1 MIPALPTQKARGQ
14 AYNHVILSVF
24 VDDGESMKN
33 SGIEQEIQNLEL
45 ARAGDQQAFEQLV
58 EPHRRELL
66 VHCYRILGSFEDAED
81 MLQETLVRVWKRL
94 DSFEGRSSLR
104 AWLYKIAT
112 NACLDALDSR
122 RVRGLPRELYA
133 QGHPKDPLPPPAQEV
148 IWIEPFPDALVDPQ
162 PNIYPEA
169 RYEVLESITLAFMAA
184 LQKLPGRQRAAL
196 LLCDVL
202 GWSSGEAAEILD
214 MTTAAVNSALQRARE
229 TMKQPVT
236 RKSTSARLN
245 EQLSAL
251 LSRYV
256 AAWEAAD
263 SSALVAILREDV
275 ALTMPPL
282 PVWFGG
288 VTDVKMF
295 LDGYL
300 FKDPEKM
307 RLKLVPVQLNGSP
320 SFAVYQLDESGI
332 YRAAALNI
340 LTIENGEI
348 AEINDYLSFDG
359 QLFSKLGLPLMV

>member
-1 MIPALPTQKARGQ
+1 
-14 AYNHVILSVF
+14 
-24 VDDGESMKN
+24 MKN
-33 SGIEQEIQNLEL
+33 IGVEQESQNLEL
-45 ARAGDQQAFEQLV
+45 ARAGDQRAFEQLV
-58 EPHRRELL
+58 EPYRRELL

-81 MLQETLVRVWKRL
+81 MLQETFVRVWKRL

-133 QGHPKDPLPPPAQEV
+133 QGNPNDPLPQPSQEV
-148 IWIEPFPDALVDPQ
+148 IWIEPFPDAMIDPQ

-169 RYEVLESITLAFMAA
+169 RYEVLESITLAFIAA

-202 GWSSGEAAEILD
+202 GWSSAEAAEILD
-214 MTTAAVNSALQRARE
+214 ISTAAVNSALQRARE
-229 TMKQPVT
+229 TMKQPLERKT
-236 RKSTSARLN
+236 RPSRLN

-251 LSRYV
+251 LTRYV

-263 SSALVAILREDV
+263 ASALVAVLREDV

-288 VTDVKMF
+288 RVDVKMF
-295 LDGYL
+295 LDGFL

-307 RLKLVPVQLNGSP
+307 RLKLMPAQLNGSP
-320 SFAVYQLDESGI
+320 SFAVYQLDESGV
-332 YRAAALNI
+332 YRASVLHI

-359 QLFSKLGLPLMV
+359 QLFVKLGLPLMV